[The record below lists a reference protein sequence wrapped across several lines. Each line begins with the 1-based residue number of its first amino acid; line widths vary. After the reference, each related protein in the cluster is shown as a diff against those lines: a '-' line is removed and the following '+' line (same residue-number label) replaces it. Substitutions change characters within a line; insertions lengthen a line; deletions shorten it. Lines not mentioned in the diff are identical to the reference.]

1 MKAILVFVDGLIC
14 DTRQRQHLIGT
25 PDYLKREVIL
35 KDAPTP
41 DSRRGLHELA
51 TRYELVYLAARPEEA
66 RQATEDW
73 LTAMNYPQGP
83 LFLGVT
89 PADRLAL
96 APALRAQFEF
106 EGGLGTH
113 WDDNE
118 LHLELGCKSI
128 ILKENEVDWE
138 IVRRH
143 LLGQEHTD
151 LHVAIDLLTPR
162 SLKITEP
169 AVHRVD
175 AYLDPGRLLPAVKSL
190 HDARWGYLS
199 AITGLDDLK
208 SNEIE
213 VLYHFCHRAA
223 VATLRVRIPRDKAT
237 IPSICSIKAGATFF
251 ERELSEM
258 FGIDVLGTPNPDRL
272 FLPDEW
278 PTDKPPLLKD
288 FIVPEPVEN

>member
-1 MKAILVFVDGLIC
+1 MKAVLVFIDGIIC
-14 DTRQRQHLIGT
+14 DYRQRQPLSGT
-25 PDYLKREVIL
+25 PDYIKRDVIL

-51 TRYELVYLAARPEEA
+51 PRYDLVYMAARPEEA
-66 RQATEDW
+66 RKATEDW
-73 LTAMNYPQGP
+73 LAAMNYPQGP
-83 LFLGVT
+83 LFLGMT

-96 APALRAQFEF
+96 APTLRDQFEF

-113 WDDNE
+113 WEDNE

-128 ILKENEVDWE
+128 ILKEFEVDWE
-138 IVRRH
+138 IVRRY
-143 LLGQEHTD
+143 LLGQEHTA

-162 SLKITEP
+162 ALKITEP

-175 AYLDPGRLLPAVKSL
+175 AYLDAGRLLPAVKSL
-190 HDARWGYLS
+190 HDARWGFLS
-199 AITGLDDLK
+199 AITGLDDVK
-208 SNEIE
+208 ANEIE
-213 VLYHFCHRAA
+213 VLYHFCNRAA
-223 VATLRVRIPRDKAT
+223 IATLRVRVPRDKAA

-258 FGIDVLGTPNPDRL
+258 FGIEVLGTPNTDRL

-278 PTDKPPLLKD
+278 PTDKPPLRKD
-288 FIVPEPVEN
+288 YIVPEPIEN